1 MGNTIEQHRAAIGR
15 FKLPGCQQVSARTRR
30 WRLLG
35 EIMTILSVEKIRC
48 QAKQVDKQFFL
59 FKTNLIYLQVWH
71 WQDLFLF
78 FALSALW
85 LFSAMG
91 LQELILTSSQEA
103 VKQHNCLPFAFP
115 NHPSNLVRMGN
126 YSTML
131 MDTLSPIKL
140 EFDIFGLVQ
149 MLLVM
154 SGIQTNPGP
163 ASVLLLVLVLLVVIG
178 VVLLKHTSIA
188 HTFLLTTIWRDFSIN
203 R

>member
-1 MGNTIEQHRAAIGR
+1 M
-15 FKLPGCQQVSARTRR
+15 
-30 WRLLG
+30 
-35 EIMTILSVEKIRC
+35 
-48 QAKQVDKQFFL
+48 
-59 FKTNLIYLQVWH
+59 IYLQVWH

-91 LQELILTSSQEA
+91 LQELISNSSQEA

-154 SGIQTNPGP
+154 SGIETNPGP
-163 ASVLLLVLVLLVVIG
+163 ATSTNPSCCNTSQHFNRVKRVIAD
-178 VVLLKHTSIA
+178 VQRNFRTKVSADT
-188 HTFLLTTIWRDFSIN
+188 LTKPAIEIHEAGE
-203 R
+203 

>member
-1 MGNTIEQHRAAIGR
+1 M
-15 FKLPGCQQVSARTRR
+15 
-30 WRLLG
+30 
-35 EIMTILSVEKIRC
+35 
-48 QAKQVDKQFFL
+48 
-59 FKTNLIYLQVWH
+59 
-71 WQDLFLF
+71 QDLFLF

-85 LFSAMG
+85 LFSALG

-115 NHPSNLVRMGN
+115 KRPSNLVRMGN

-154 SGIQTNPGP
+154 SGIETNPGP
-163 ASVLLLVLVLLVVIG
+163 ATGTNSSCCNTSQHFNRVKRVIADAQSNFRTKVSADTLTKPAIDIHEAG
-178 VVLLKHTSIA
+178 EWKHCIA
-188 HTFLLTTIWRDFSIN
+188 ERKK
-203 R
+203 